1 MDVTLSYDRGKNTGL
16 IQSEYLSNI
25 REHFSMSVPKF
36 GMAKH
41 NPYIPDR
48 KYVIT
53 PTGQFALGLYVEI
66 LKFLRAQD
74 IPFNIIITDE
84 FKNAIQQGYKNTDI
98 KNLAPEKF
106 PMRDYQQEIV
116 SICLKKGFG
125 VVELATAGGKTL
137 TMANLIE
144 NIVTNTFDP
153 IKTLIIVPDIG
164 LVNQTYG
171 DFLDYGIKA
180 DRMSRWTGKIEINKE
195 ADIIIANMGI
205 LQSENSD
212 TSWLPHIGLLI
223 VDEVHKLR
231 RDNKVNN
238 IIKKIRTPH
247 KFGFTGTMPSDL
259 LDQWNII
266 GRIGPIL
273 YKRMAHEL
281 REDNYVA
288 QSMVLVL
295 EITYKSLPDYD
306 YSDAASIVNYKAEM
320 DFLIHNAYRNQVI
333 AQISQNFKNN
343 ALIMVD
349 RIEHGEVLLA
359 YLKDHLVGKQ
369 IFFIQGEVEVGDRK
383 KVQDL
388 MEVTSN
394 VVAIAISKVFS
405 TGINIK
411 NLHYIVFAAGGKAK
425 IKIVQSIGRGLRLH
439 IDKSVLTVVDIAD
452 NLQYGIKH
460 LASRKLLYETE
471 KIKYTTRS
479 LTE

>member
-1 MDVTLSYDRGKNTGL
+1 MDVILAYDRGKNIGI

-36 GMAKH
+36 GMARH

-53 PTGQFALGLYVEI
+53 PTGQFALGLYAEI
-66 LKFLRAQD
+66 LKFLRTQD
-74 IPFNIIITDE
+74 IPFNVTTTDE
-84 FKNAIQQGYKNTDI
+84 FKNAIQQGYKNAAVVD
-98 KNLAPEKF
+98 LCPDKF
-106 PMRDYQQEIV
+106 PMRDYQREIV

-144 NIVTNTFDP
+144 NIVKGTLDP

-171 DFLDYGIKA
+171 DFKDYGMNA
-180 DRMSRWTGKIEINKE
+180 ERMSRWTGKLEINKE

-205 LQSENSD
+205 LQSEISD
-212 TSWLPHIGLLI
+212 LSWLPHISLLI
-223 VDEVHKLR
+223 VDETHKLR

-247 KFGFTGTMPSDL
+247 KFGFTGTMPTDL

-306 YSDAASIVNYKAEM
+306 YSDASSIVNYKAEM

-333 AQISQNFKNN
+333 AQVSQNFKNN

-349 RIEHGEVLLA
+349 RIEHGQVMFD
-359 YLKDHLVGKQ
+359 YLKSHLVGKEV
-369 IFFIQGEVEVGDRK
+369 FFIQGDVEVEDRK

-388 MEVTSN
+388 MEVTTN
-394 VVAIAISKVFS
+394 VVCIAISKVFS

-439 IDKSVLTVVDIAD
+439 ADKNILTIIDLAD

-460 LASRKLLYETE
+460 LAGRKLLYETE
-471 KIKYTTRS
+471 KIKYTTRK